1 MFDSVI
7 SFAGK
12 TSATKKVPPPVA
24 PKPNKK
30 VHVSSYTMQIKS
42 KGPVQPASSAPAPA
56 PAKPTPPKD
65 TPPASRP
72 PAKEIPVRVT
82 PIAAPSMA
90 SSVVIPPPSPVAP
103 TTPKV
108 QSPVKEPPSPVVKQ
122 TSPPPT
128 PEEPKAS
135 PAPSDDTVPS
145 GDEKLSNKA
154 AYGPGLESLEVNCIG
169 NFQVSCPHTVREEDL
184 EIVATGPS
192 GTKPVTVEPLGNGQF
207 SCSYQPTMAGDHIVS
222 VKVDGEHVPGS
233 PFKAQIKF
241 AAYTDKCAAAGPGLV
256 AGTTDSPCHFNIRS
270 KEDAGYARL
279 SIHIVGP
286 SKAEPV
292 LMVENPQD
300 NSVDVTYHP
309 TAPGDYTIRLL
320 WGEAHV
326 RGSPFVVPVTGTG
339 RNDPSKVKV
348 SGPGLSGGKVG
359 EQLKVF
365 IEGEAGAGPG
375 PLGIKVVGPS
385 KPEITAD
392 AESREEGVE
401 VTITCQDPG
410 DYQLILQWGKEDV
423 PSSPY
428 TIKVTGEG
436 RKVRPELCTAS
447 GEGVSKG
454 EVGKKALFSVHIPD
468 DAGPGA
474 LGVAVAGPHPPK
486 PIEIT
491 NHQDGHMSVSYL
503 PIAPGEYKIDVTW
516 GDQHITGSPFT
527 ATVVGKAIRN
537 AKLVEACGQATKEP
551 IKCNQLATIVVTPKE
566 GAGAGPMRAKL
577 EGPSKADLQLSSNQ
591 DGTMLVSFLAKNV
604 GTYKLYL
611 LWGEGEDSDICGSP
625 FTIKVI

>member
-1 MFDSVI
+1 
-7 SFAGK
+7 
-12 TSATKKVPPPVA
+12 
-24 PKPNKK
+24 
-30 VHVSSYTMQIKS
+30 MQIKS
-42 KGPVQPASSAPAPA
+42 KGPAQPAAVPAPA
-56 PAKPTPPKD
+56 PAKAAPPKEA
-65 TPPASRP
+65 PIVRP

-82 PIAAPSMA
+82 PIAAPAVA
-90 SSVVIPPPSPVAP
+90 SSVVIPPPSTVAP
-103 TTPKV
+103 TPTPTPKV
-108 QSPVKEPPSPVVKQ
+108 QSPVKEPPPVSKQ
-122 TSPPPT
+122 PSPPP
-128 PEEPKAS
+128 PPAQEEPKAS
-135 PAPSDDTVPS
+135 PAPSDDAMSS
-145 GDEKLSNKA
+145 GEGKSSNMA
-154 AYGPGLESLEVNCIG
+154 AYGPGLESFEVNCIG

-192 GTKPVTVEPLGNGQF
+192 GTKPVSVEPLGNGQF
-207 SCSYQPTMAGDHIVS
+207 SCSYQPTVAGDHVVS
-222 VKVDGEHVPGS
+222 IKVNGEHVPGS
-233 PFKAQIKF
+233 PFKANIRF
-241 AAYTDKCAAAGPGLV
+241 AAYTDKCAASGPGLL
-256 AGTTDSPCHFNIRS
+256 AGTTDAPCHFNIKS
-270 KEDAGYARL
+270 KEDAGYVRL

-309 TAPGDYTIRLL
+309 TAPGDYTIRVL

-326 RGSPFVVPVTGTG
+326 RGSPFVVPVTGTSK
-339 RNDPSKVKV
+339 NDPSKVKV

-385 KPEITAD
+385 KPVIVAD

-401 VTITCQDPG
+401 VTVTCQDPG
-410 DYQLILQWGKEDV
+410 DYQLILQWGKEEV

-468 DAGPGA
+468 DAGPGS

-491 NHQDGHMSVSYL
+491 NHQDGHMDVSYF

-516 GDQHITGSPFT
+516 ADQHIAGSPFT
-527 ATVVGKAIRN
+527 ATVVGKAMRN
-537 AKLVEACGQATKEP
+537 AKLVEASGQATKEP

-566 GAGAGPMRAKL
+566 GAGPGPMRAKL
-577 EGPSKADLQLSSNQ
+577 EGPAKADLQLSSNQ
-591 DGTMLVSFLAKNV
+591 DGTMLVSFLAKEA

-625 FTIKVI
+625 FAIKVTKN